1 MKILKTIVISVM
13 LSLSCV
19 AFTHA
24 TVVTFDDIPGAIIP
38 SLFPIPNGYGSLNWY
53 NLGGVHGDSF
63 PGWGY

>member
-38 SLFPIPNGYGSLNWY
+38 SLFPIPNGYGR
-53 NLGGVHGDSF
+53 
-63 PGWGY
+63 